1 MKHTLGIIGR
11 LGLFALVA
19 LLAFCL
25 GAWAALALYYR
36 LPGSA
41 AVRKLGSLLWTAL
54 VLSLAA
60 LAISRHSWL
69 PLGLYAAASAIVVLW
84 WVSIR
89 PSSQHQWSDDVEH
102 LPAAEVRGNQV
113 TLANVRNFSWRS
125 DSDYDIRWETRR
137 YDLDRLRSADVVL
150 SHWNSRAIAH
160 AMISFGFDD
169 GRQLV
174 FSVEIRKQRGQ
185 RYSSI
190 GGFFKQFETTLIAAD
205 ENDIIR
211 VRTNVRHEDVYLY
224 RLCIEPGTMRALF
237 LAYLAAANRLATQPA
252 FYHTFTSNCSTLV
265 HRMAR
270 QIDPDLPWDMRLL
283 LTGYLPEYL
292 YRIGMLDQALS
303 LDELRQQGHVTKRA
317 RSITADTNF
326 SRAIRQADTST

>member
-1 MKHTLGIIGR
+1 MKHTLGLLCR
-11 LGLFALVA
+11 LSLFALVA
-19 LLAFCL
+19 LLAFCS

-41 AVRKLGSLLWTAL
+41 PVRKLGSLAWSVL
-54 VLSLAA
+54 VLSMAA
-60 LAISRHSWL
+60 LAICRHSWL

-84 WVSIR
+84 WLGIR
-89 PSSQHQWSDDVEH
+89 PSGRHPWSDDVAH
-102 LPAAEVRGNQV
+102 LPAAEVQGNQV

-125 DSDYDIRWETRR
+125 DSDYDIHWETRR
-137 YDLDRLRSADVVL
+137 YDLDRLRSADAVL
-150 SHWNSRAIAH
+150 SHWSSRAIAH

-224 RLCIEPGTMRALF
+224 PLHIEPATMRALF
-237 LAYLAAANRLATQPA
+237 LAYVAAAKQLAAQPA
-252 FYHTFTSNCSTLV
+252 FYHTFSSNCSTLV

-270 QIDPDLPWDMRLL
+270 QIDPTLPWDMRLL

-292 YRIGMLDQALS
+292 YRIGVLDQALP
-303 LDELRQQGHVTKRA
+303 LDELRQRGHVTERA
-317 RSITADTNF
+317 RSIAADADF
-326 SRAIRQADTST
+326 SRAIRQADTVN